1 MTVKLRKYAFVALT
15 ITLTPLASMSFPNK
29 GVAQSFSEIGLA
41 QYQLDRLGYDPGPVD
56 GLWGRKT
63 DGALR
68 LFLNDQGIEF
78 DGRLSQNELLVLSRV
93 MEASNLN
100 PDPPYVIGA
109 NTFGDRL
116 QIPSGL
122 DYQVNDPTLEH
133 FFRINQRS
141 IENKRERLRV
151 SPSETPSTFNFELR
165 NSARARTEL
174 ATSAIFSY
182 LYFEEDRIVYDMLPP
197 EGRFTVDVNDRSYFP
212 SHSMGKSLVSYLIGH
227 AICQGYIGDVDEPIS
242 DWKLMESTL
251 YYGQPLINLLNMTA
265 GDTSVIAPLSG
276 SFKGSGRN
284 IHGVA
289 PLYAAANNPKEL
301 QNTTSDGIHEFSYSN
316 LTTDVLMSYLMHRV
330 GQGFEVFINEFFQ
343 EKVRIEHPVYM
354 WMNPV
359 RGNSSELIAERILQG
374 AGQYAIDATRYDY
387 LRLARAIM
395 DDWQQETCVGN
406 YLREI
411 YDRRVLVPRASDNPV
426 DKWDGSM
433 RRWGD
438 AQFGTLTYAYA
449 GQFWAELHEFRDRN
463 ILVLN
468 GADGQNIA
476 IDMDNSR
483 IVVVNSGQ
491 EGWGNLYALAY
502 DPLRFG
508 YIRD

>member
-1 MTVKLRKYAFVALT
+1 MTVELRKYAFVGLT
-15 ITLTPLASMSFPNK
+15 VTLTALASVSHPSK
-29 GVAQSFSEIGLA
+29 GFSQSFSEIGLA
-41 QYQLDRLGYDPGPVD
+41 QYRLDSLGYAPGSID

-63 DGALR
+63 DSALR
-68 LFLNDQGIEF
+68 LFLSDQGMEF
-78 DGRLSQNELLVLSRV
+78 DGRLSQNELSTLSQV
-93 MEASNLN
+93 MKDASLN

-109 NTFGDRL
+109 NTFGGRM

-122 DYQVNDPTLEH
+122 DYQVNDATLEH

-141 IENKRERLRV
+141 IDNTRERLKV
-151 SPSETPSTFNFELR
+151 APSETPSPFNFELR
-165 NSARARTEL
+165 ESARARTEL

-197 EGRFTVDVNDRSYFP
+197 EGRFSVHVNDASYFP
-212 SHSMGKSLVSYLIGH
+212 SHSMGKSLVSYLIGN
-227 AICQGYIGDVDEPIS
+227 AICQGYMGGIDEPIS
-242 DWKLMESTL
+242 DWELMESTL

-265 GDTSVIAPLSG
+265 GDTNVIAPLSG
-276 SFKGSGRN
+276 TFRGSGRN

-289 PLYAAANNPKEL
+289 PLYAAANNPQEL
-301 QNTTSDGIHEFSYSN
+301 QNTTSDGVHAFAYSN

-330 GQGFEVFINEFFQ
+330 GEDFETFINRFFQ
-343 EKVRIEHPVYM
+343 EKLGIEHPVYI

-359 RGNSSELIAERILQG
+359 SASSSDMMAERIRQG

-395 DDWQQETCVGN
+395 DDWQQETCVGE

-411 YDRRVLVPRASDNPV
+411 YDRRIPHNRGWIDN
-426 DKWDGSM
+426 WYGST

-438 AQFGTLTYAYA
+438 PTLATLSYGYA
-449 GQFWAELHEFRDRN
+449 GQFWVDLADFRDQN
-463 ILVLN
+463 ILMMI
-468 GADGQNIA
+468 GADGQYIA
-476 IDMDNSR
+476 IDMDTSR
-483 IVVVNSGQ
+483 IVVINSGQ
-491 EGWGNLYALAY
+491 ENWGDLR
-502 DPLRFG
+502 PLVHDTLRDG

>member
-1 MTVKLRKYAFVALT
+1 MSPYIQKCARLTLAALLTVVV
-15 ITLTPLASMSFPNK
+15 SSSVPNSVK
-29 GVAQSFSEIGLA
+29 AQSFSEIGLA
-41 QYQLDRLGYDPGPVD
+41 QYRLDRLGYDPGPID

-63 DGALR
+63 DAALR
-68 LFLNDQGIEF
+68 LFLSDQGIEF
-78 DGRLSQNELLVLSRV
+78 DGRLSQNELLALRQV
-93 MEASNLN
+93 MEESYLH
-100 PDPPYVIGA
+100 PDPLYPIGA
-109 NTFGDRL
+109 NTFGGRM

-122 DYQVNDPTLEH
+122 DYQVNDATLEH

-141 IENKRERLRV
+141 IENTRERLRV
-151 SPSETPSTFNFELR
+151 APSETPSTLNFELR
-165 NSARARTEL
+165 ESARARTEL

-197 EGRFTVDVNDRSYFP
+197 EGRFAVDVNYTSYFP

-227 AICQGYIGDVDEPIS
+227 AICQGYMGGIDEPIS
-242 DWKLMESTL
+242 DWELMESTL

-265 GDTSVIAPLSG
+265 GDTNVIAPLSG
-276 SFKGSGRN
+276 SFTGSGRN

-289 PLYAAANNPKEL
+289 PLYAAANNPQEL

-330 GQGFEVFINEFFQ
+330 GQDFEGFINEFFQ
-343 EKVRIEHPVYM
+343 DKVGIENPVYM

-359 RGNSSELIAERILQG
+359 RGTASDLMRERIRQG

-395 DDWQQETCVGN
+395 ADWQQETCVGN

-411 YDRRVLVPRASDNPV
+411 YDRRIPHNRGWVNR
-426 DKWDGSM
+426 WDGSD

-438 AQFGTLTYAYA
+438 PTLATLSYGYA
-449 GQFWAELHEFRDRN
+449 GQFWVDLTDFRDRN
-463 ILVLN
+463 ILMMI

-476 IDMDNSR
+476 IDMDTSR
-483 IVVVNSGQ
+483 IVVINSGQ
-491 EGWGNLYALAY
+491 ENWVDLRPLVH
-502 DPLRFG
+502 DPLRYG
-508 YIRD
+508 YIRE

>member
-1 MTVKLRKYAFVALT
+1 MSPYIQKCARLTLAALLTVVV
-15 ITLTPLASMSFPNK
+15 SSSVPNPVK
-29 GVAQSFSEIGLA
+29 AQSFSEIGLA
-41 QYQLDRLGYDPGPVD
+41 QYRLSRLGYDPGPVD

-63 DGALR
+63 DAALR
-68 LFLNDQGIEF
+68 LFLSERGAEF
-78 DGRLSQNELLVLSRV
+78 DGLLSNNELAVLSDE
-93 MEASNLN
+93 MEARNLAPN
-100 PDPPYVIGA
+100 PPYVIGA
-109 NTFGDRL
+109 NTFGGRM

-141 IENKRERLRV
+141 IENLRERLRIA
-151 SPSETPSTFNFELR
+151 PSDTPSTFNYELR
-165 NSARARTEL
+165 ESARARHEL

-197 EGRFTVDVNDRSYFP
+197 EGRFNVEVNDRSYFP

-227 AICQGYIGDVDEPIS
+227 AICQGYIGGIDEPIS
-242 DWKLMESTL
+242 DWELMEDTL

-265 GDTSVIAPLSG
+265 GDTNVIAPLSG
-276 SFKGSGRN
+276 SFRGSGRS

-289 PLYAAANNPKEL
+289 PLYAAANNPQEL
-301 QNTTSDGIHEFSYSN
+301 KNTTSDGIHAFSYSN

-330 GQGFEVFINEFFQ
+330 GPDFEVFVNDFFQ
-343 EKVRIEHPVYM
+343 QKVRIEHPVYM

-359 RGNSSELIAERILQG
+359 RGNPDDLMAERIRQG

-387 LRLARAIM
+387 LRLAQSIM
-395 DDWQQETCVGN
+395 NDWQQETCVGE

-411 YDRRVLVPRASDNPV
+411 YDRRIIVPRASDNPV
-426 DKWDGSM
+426 DRWDGSM

-449 GQFWAELHEFRDRN
+449 GQFWAELNEFRDRN
-463 ILVLN
+463 ILVLV

-483 IVVVNSGQ
+483 IIVVNSGQ

-508 YIRD
+508 FIRD